1 MTRPTGPQ
9 FGTRGTRPLPIRS
22 TAGTPTLPPA
32 IALVVA
38 LTFALVLGACGS
50 KDETPDGT
58 SAGAV
63 SGADTASS
71 GTEDG
76 KTPVPEPDMADMEPQ
91 VAERLRNV
99 RAAVFARRESADA
112 WGRLGMV
119 CHAHELWDCAED
131 AYREAQA
138 LDPLNKRWHY
148 YLGDVLSVVGTDL
161 DASERAFRRTLELH
175 PDYAP
180 THLRLGRVLVAKGQP
195 AAAAKQFERAL
206 ELAPDLQPARLG
218 LAQIRLAE
226 GRLDEAAEML
236 ETLLAANPKH
246 EQALSTLG
254 RVYMLQGKR
263 DEARQIA
270 ARART
275 AATFNLYDDPL
286 MGEVE
291 AEGISSVVIWN
302 RARAFFDDGN
312 YEQAAIGLARV
323 VELLPDDP
331 DAANELAVAFQNLGL
346 SDRALPHLE
355 KVVKLD
361 PERVDPKVMLA
372 SIYLD
377 QQRPKDAIPLLRDA
391 LRLAP
396 DDPDAPWLLG
406 RAQVLQGNLQAALDA
421 FETAQAAA
429 PGRSVPA
436 WAHNEWGNAL
446 AQSGRIYGAL
456 DHFESALAAEPDNP
470 QTLFYLGLTHE
481 GLGSPS
487 TAVTYYCQSMKI
499 QPNPPAEARLRAL
512 GSGCD

>member
-1 MTRPTGPQ
+1 MTHSSPTGRMSALLLAVLLFQ
-9 FGTRGTRPLPIRS
+9 FS
-22 TAGTPTLPPA
+22 
-32 IALVVA
+32 
-38 LTFALVLGACGS
+38 ACGS
-50 KDETPDGT
+50 EDEGAPSDTPAG
-58 SAGAV
+58 SAE
-63 SGADTASS
+63 S
-71 GTEDG
+71 G
-76 KTPVPEPDMADMEPQ
+76 KTGQIAVPEPDMTEMEPQ
-91 VAERLRNV
+91 VAERLRQV
-99 RAAVFARRESADA
+99 RSAIFARPESADA
-112 WGRLGMV
+112 WGRFGMV

-138 LDPLNKRWHY
+138 LDPLSERWHY
-148 YLGDVLSVVGTDL
+148 FLGDVLSVVGTDL
-161 DASERAFRRTLELH
+161 DAAERAFRRTQELH

-180 THLRLGRVLVAKGQP
+180 AHLRLGRVLVAKDQST
-195 AAAAKQFERAL
+195 AAAQQFERAL
-206 ELAPDLQPARLG
+206 ELASDLQPARLG

-226 GRLDEAAEML
+226 GRLEEAAEML

-254 RVYMLQGKR
+254 RVYMLQGQR
-263 DEARQIA
+263 DEARRIA

-323 VELLPDDP
+323 VELLPDDA
-331 DAANELAVAFQNLGL
+331 DAANELAVAFQNLDL

-377 QQRPKDAIPLLRDA
+377 RQRPDDAIPLLRGA

-396 DDPDAPWLLG
+396 GDPDAPWMLA
-406 RAQVLQGNLQAALDA
+406 RARVLQGDLQGAVEA
-421 FETAQAAA
+421 FEAARNGA
-429 PGRSVPA
+429 PGRAVPA

-446 AQSGRIYGAL
+446 AQSGRLYGAL
-456 DHFESALAAEPDNP
+456 DHFESALEADPENP
-470 QTLFYLGLTHE
+470 QSLFFLGLTHE
-481 GLGSPS
+481 GLGSPR
-487 TAVTYYCQSMKI
+487 TAVKFYCRSMQA
-499 QPNPPAEARLRAL
+499 QPSPPAEARLRAL
-512 GSGCD
+512 GAACG